1 MRAFALATVVVSLV
15 ASPSLALDPR
25 FPVEVDVDSL
35 NVRAGP
41 WGTVIDRAPR
51 GLVLITRGQR
61 DGFVQVDWADRLGW
75 VHASYVRR
83 TTTPAVEVTAS
94 SLNVRVGP
102 STSNAAFGMARAG
115 SAFAKLSTAG
125 DWVRIQFGP
134 RAGWV
139 HGAYLRPI
147 AMNAPRRPAP
157 APGGRGW
164 QAVHRGLT
172 LDGGQVP
179 RKGLANATLR
189 RALGVAVEPIGD
201 EVAHDGRAFVRG
213 TVSWFGGRSDTG
225 VSATETGAITGENL
239 RALNGGAAGP
249 RDDHR
254 AQHPEDYY
262 YVAMRFDYSPKPRAW
277 WRDARILVVSPTT
290 GRAVVVRPV
299 DWGPHTR
306 TGRLIDLSPQSLR
319 DLGISTD
326 AAALVSFAAP
336 GTPLGPVR

>member
-1 MRAFALATVVVSLV
+1 MRRTFAVATALV
-15 ASPSLALDPR
+15 HLFASAAVALEPR
-25 FPVEVDVDSL
+25 FPVEIDVDSL
-35 NVRAGP
+35 NVRTAP
-41 WGTVIDRAPR
+41 WGTVIATAPR
-51 GLVLITRGQR
+51 SAVLISRGQR

-75 VHASYVRR
+75 VHASYLRR

-94 SLNVRVGP
+94 VLNVRVGP
-102 STSNAAFGMARAG
+102 STSHGHVGQTRAG
-115 SAFAKLSTAG
+115 AAFAKLGTSG

-134 RAGWV
+134 RAAWV
-139 HGAYLRPI
+139 HGAYVRPL
-147 AMNAPRRPAP
+147 AMNAPRTPP
-157 APGGRGW
+157 PGGQGW
-164 QAVHRGLT
+164 KGVHRGVT
-172 LDGGQVP
+172 LDGGQIP

-201 EVAHDGRAFVRG
+201 EVAHDGKAFVRG
-213 TVSWFGGRSDTG
+213 TVSHFGGRGDTG

-239 RALNGGAAGP
+239 RGLNGGAAGP

-262 YVAMRFDYSPKPRAW
+262 YVAMRFDYSPKPRTW

-326 AAALVSFAAP
+326 GVALVSFAAP